1 MAFYRR
7 VAGPMPDPEIMMMPI
22 PSRRLFVLRMLRSTA
37 IAVGVIAT
45 GLFIGMSGYHWIG
58 RLGWEEAFYYSS
70 MILSGEGPPPD
81 PALAPPQIVRLHI
94 FAGFYALFS
103 GVTFITM
110 IGVLFAPAL
119 HRFLHRFHLEIA
131 AHDADDGTNGATN
144 SGS

>member
-1 MAFYRR
+1 MPFFRR
-7 VAGPMPDPEIMMMPI
+7 VTGAMPDPQIMMTPI
-22 PSRRLFVLRMLRSTA
+22 PSRRFFVLRMLRSTA

-45 GLFIGMSGYHWIG
+45 GLFIGMCGYHWIG
-58 RLGWEEAFYYSS
+58 RLGWEESFYYAS

-81 PALAPPQIVRLHI
+81 PVLTGTEIIRLHI

-131 AHDADDGTNGATN
+131 AHDEPPDQAP
-144 SGS
+144 

>member
-1 MAFYRR
+1 
-7 VAGPMPDPEIMMMPI
+7 MPDPEVMMLPMPT
-22 PSRRLFVLRMLRSTA
+22 RRHFIRRMLRSTA

-45 GLFIGMSGYHWIG
+45 GLLIGMIGYHDLG
-58 RLGWEEAFYYSS
+58 RLGWEESFYYSS

-81 PALAPPQIVRLHI
+81 PQPLTALGLEHLHI

-110 IGVLFAPAL
+110 VGVLFAPAL

-131 AHDADDGTNGATN
+131 VHDENPDESD
-144 SGS
+144 